1 MTHLTVRSVCCIK
14 VSIAFV
20 FSCWIKITLS
30 VYFTSQYFLK
40 KSSELRVMLR
50 QSFPD
55 IMGDTATEQ
64 ESGKFHDGVKTTLV
78 IANC

>member
-1 MTHLTVRSVCCIK
+1 MLDKNYIISLYY
-14 VSIAFV
+14 
-20 FSCWIKITLS
+20 ITI
-30 VYFTSQYFLK
+30 FFK

>member
-1 MTHLTVRSVCCIK
+1 
-14 VSIAFV
+14 
-20 FSCWIKITLS
+20 
-30 VYFTSQYFLK
+30 
-40 KSSELRVMLR
+40 MLR

-64 ESGKFHDGVKTTLV
+64 ESEKFHDGVETTLI

>member
-1 MTHLTVRSVCCIK
+1 
-14 VSIAFV
+14 
-20 FSCWIKITLS
+20 
-30 VYFTSQYFLK
+30 
-40 KSSELRVMLR
+40 MLR

-64 ESGKFHDGVKTTLV
+64 ESGKFHGVKTTLV